1 MGQELAWDLR
11 NSKETGNAG
20 SESEKGRAGGDREE
34 RKKGWVGGHVEAC
47 RPLWNR
53 KLRESSGQGKDLA
66 WLRFKKIPL
75 AALQMIDRDRE
86 ASWEAVV
93 KIQRGDGNLNQVGEK

>member
-1 MGQELAWDLR
+1 MLVQSQKREEQE
-11 NSKETGNAG
+11 ET
-20 SESEKGRAGGDREE
+20 EE

-93 KIQRGDGNLNQVGEK
+93 KIQRGDGNLNQVGDK